1 MEIVMQMRY
10 MNGFLR
16 ELSENILNHIKILSD
31 WRTKT
36 IRDYVELS
44 FISNS
49 HFENFL
55 SHQRLETAKKDKIA
69 IVFLKKHVIFVLY
82 IKLIIC
88 IIC

>member
-1 MEIVMQMRY
+1 MVAY
-10 MNGFLR
+10 MSKRNVKLRKDLNADALFSSVRAGF
-16 ELSENILNHIKILSD
+16 EVIP
-31 WRTKT
+31 
-36 IRDYVELS
+36 
-44 FISNS
+44 SNS